1 MKYNK
6 NIIFALYMKSVPR
19 GEFSINLKKLLRF
32 NSK

>member
-6 NIIFALYMKSVPR
+6 NSIFAFYMKSVSE
-19 GEFSINLKKLLRF
+19 GEFSINLKKLLQF